1 MKKNG
6 ILLLGLALC
15 LSALAACGGGGQRV
29 YYWERQNTGAV
40 WFARDHNYCLARADY
55 WPWTWPGW
63 PWQWGHDTYNPDL
76 NLRFDNDSESGIWAQ
91 FRPMP
96 GAQPVYVNSVA
107 ADWSMSYSDYES
119 CMEARDYVQRKP
131 ATQNR
136 QVFYQ

>member
-1 MKKNG
+1 MPWG
-6 ILLLGLALC
+6 
-15 LSALAACGGGGQRV
+15 
-29 YYWERQNTGAV
+29 WGAPPE
-40 WFARDHNYCLARADY
+40 LK
-55 WPWTWPGW
+55 
-63 PWQWGHDTYNPDL
+63 
-76 NLRFDNDSESGIWAQ
+76 LRFDNDSENGIWAQ

-107 ADWSMSYSDYES
+107 GDWSMSYDDYQE

>member
-1 MKKNG
+1 MKK
-6 ILLLGLALC
+6 IIMAIMLGAC
-15 LSALAACGGGGQRV
+15 LTGLSACGGDGQKV
-29 YYWERQNTGAV
+29 FYWERPNTGAI
-40 WFARDHNYCLARADY
+40 WFVRDHNYCLNEADY
-55 WPWTWPGW
+55 WPFRWPGM
-63 PWQWGHDTYNPDL
+63 PWGWGKEPDL
-76 NLRFDNDSESGIWAQ
+76 ELRFDNDSESGIWAQ

-107 ADWSMSYSDYES
+107 GDWSMSYDDYEA

>member
-1 MKKNG
+1 MKKILMMIMLG
-6 ILLLGLALC
+6 ISLLGL
-15 LSALAACGGGGQRV
+15 SACGGDGQKV
-29 YYWERQNTGAV
+29 FYWERPNTGAI
-40 WFARDHNYCLARADY
+40 WFARDHNYCLRQADY
-55 WPWTWPGW
+55 WPFRWPGM
-63 PWQWGHDTYNPDL
+63 PWGWGKEPDL
-76 NLRFDNDSESGIWAQ
+76 DLRFDNDSENGIWAQ

-107 ADWSMSYSDYES
+107 GDWSMSYDDYEE